1 MADLREAN
9 DQVQSKAGEVA
20 SLENQLHR
28 AQEQLKAARA
38 ESSELLAALAA
49 AVPRSE
55 LEAARIRAAESE
67 AGALAAREGLQ
78 ERLKEWELE
87 STKYQATLQVDSAVA
102 RFLRHSCLNCRF
114 VPCATRKGSGHDV
127 LRFHFSGNGATI

>member
-38 ESSELLAALAA
+38 ESSELLAAPQGWPVRTLFA
-49 AVPRSE
+49 
-55 LEAARIRAAESE
+55 
-67 AGALAAREGLQ
+67 
-78 ERLKEWELE
+78 
-87 STKYQATLQVDSAVA
+87 TTMQAQRRPQPLTLLFCCY
-102 RFLRHSCLNCRF
+102 R
-114 VPCATRKGSGHDV
+114 T
-127 LRFHFSGNGATI
+127 